1 MGLRAACYRLCSE
14 RHSAVFLLFP
24 MIHIGTSEY
33 YQDVCSRL
41 SECDVVL
48 FEGIHSFRT
57 RLLTTSY
64 RWVAKRSRLDLATQ
78 SLDLKLADLPLRLV
92 HADVTGGEFE
102 QGWRQIPKTQ
112 RVALMCLSP
121 LYGFWLYL
129 TASRESLGKHLG
141 LEDLPSRDD
150 TLHQE
155 QRVGVERAFLGARDR
170 KLMSCIDEVI
180 HEGGASQTIGVV
192 YGAAHMRSALQHL
205 ISERNY
211 QISGCDWLTVMGY
224 EE

>member
-1 MGLRAACYRLCSE
+1 MGLRAACYRLSSE
-14 RHSAVFLLFP
+14 KHPAVFLLFP

-33 YQDVCSRL
+33 YRDVFSRL

-48 FEGIHSFRT
+48 FEGVHSFRT

-64 RWVAKRSRLDLATQ
+64 RWVAKRSRLNLATQ
-78 SLDLKLADLPLRLV
+78 SQDLKLADLPVRFV

-102 QGWRQIPKTQ
+102 QGWREIPRTQ

-150 TLHQE
+150 TLHQAHK
-155 QRVGVERAFLGARDR
+155 VGFERAFLGPRDR
-170 KLMSCIDEVI
+170 KLVSCIDEVI
-180 HEGGASQTIGVV
+180 HEGGVSQTIGVV
-192 YGAAHMRSALQHL
+192 YGAAHMRSALHHL
-205 ISERNY
+205 MAERNY
-211 QISGCDWLTVMGY
+211 RISGCDWLTVMGY

>member
-14 RHSAVFLLFP
+14 KHSAVFLLFP

-33 YQDVCSRL
+33 YRDVCSRL

-48 FEGIHSFRT
+48 FEGVHSFRT

-64 RWVAKRSRLDLATQ
+64 RWVAKRSRLNLATQ
-78 SLDLKLADLPLRLV
+78 SQGLKLADLPSRLV

-102 QGWRQIPKTQ
+102 QRWREIPGTQ
-112 RVALMCLSP
+112 RIALMCLSP
-121 LYGFWLYL
+121 LFGLWLYL

-141 LEDLPSRDD
+141 LEDLPSRGD
-150 TLHQE
+150 TLHQA
-155 QRVGVERAFLGARDR
+155 QKVAFERAFLGSRDR
-170 KLMSCIDEVI
+170 KLVSCIDEVI
-180 HEGGASQTIGVV
+180 HEGGVSQTIGVV
-192 YGAAHMRSALQHL
+192 YGTAHMHSALHHL
-205 ISERNY
+205 MSERDY
-211 QISGCDWLTVMGY
+211 RVSSCDWMTVMGY

>member
-1 MGLRAACYRLCSE
+1 
-14 RHSAVFLLFP
+14 

-33 YQDVCSRL
+33 YRDVCSRL

-48 FEGIHSFRT
+48 FEGVNSFRT

-64 RWVAKRSRLDLATQ
+64 RWAAKRSRLNLATQ
-78 SLDLKLADLPLRLV
+78 SEDMKLADLPFRMV
-92 HADVTGGEFE
+92 HADVTGREFE
-102 QGWRQIPKTQ
+102 QRWREIPLTQ

-150 TLHQE
+150 TLHLERKRGLE
-155 QRVGVERAFLGARDR
+155 QAFLGSRDR
-170 KLMSCIDEVI
+170 KLVSCIDEVMR
-180 HEGGASQTIGVV
+180 EGGVSQTIGVV
-192 YGAAHMRSALQHL
+192 YGAAHIHSALHHL
-205 ISERNY
+205 MSKCNY
-211 QISGCDWLTVMGY
+211 RISGCDWMTVMKY